1 MYAARRKKLYYI
13 RVFPTYAD
21 CNCHNYA
28 VAVPQSEHLDNCNT
42 CFMFAFWGSMW
53 VWVAL
58 PAYNGFLAPDDVRQ
72 RVVLNRWV
80 V

>member
-1 MYAARRKKLYYI
+1 MQIEIVTITPWLCLKAN
-13 RVFPTYAD
+13 T
-21 CNCHNYA
+21 
-28 VAVPQSEHLDNCNT
+28 STNCNT

>member
-1 MYAARRKKLYYI
+1 
-13 RVFPTYAD
+13 
-21 CNCHNYA
+21 